1 VRDFKDPYYT
11 GPECVCCT
19 KAASLDWERPWGGY
33 SVLEDV
39 DPPVC
44 VKVLT
49 INPKSRLSLQTHE
62 KRSERWYI
70 LDAGIV
76 VTVGDKTWETEVG
89 ETVYVSSMEK
99 HRIENISN
107 RLARIVELMYGE
119 YHEED
124 ITRIDDDYGRE

>member
-1 VRDFKDPYYT
+1 MRDFTDPYYT

-19 KAASLDWERPWGGY
+19 KVSSVDWERPWGGY
-33 SVLEDV
+33 SVLEDI

-49 INPKSRLSLQTHE
+49 INAKGRLSLQTHE

-76 VTVGDKTWETEVG
+76 VTVEGRTWVTEPG
-89 ETVYVSSMEK
+89 ETVYVAAGEK

-107 RLARIVELMYGE
+107 GVARIVELMYGE
-119 YHEED
+119 YQEED
-124 ITRIDDDYGRE
+124 ITRIEDDYGRE

>member
-1 VRDFKDPYYT
+1 MRDFKNPYYN

-19 KAASLDWERPWGGY
+19 QVSSVDWERPWGGY

-39 DPPVC
+39 DPPAC

-49 INPKSRLSLQTHE
+49 INPKGRLSLQTHQ

-76 VTVGDKTWETEVG
+76 VTVGDRTWETEVG
-89 ETVYVSSMEK
+89 ETVYVPFMEK
-99 HRIENISN
+99 HRIENTSN
-107 RLARIVELMYGE
+107 RVARIVELMYGWYE
-119 YHEED
+119 EED
-124 ITRIDDDYGRE
+124 ITRIEDDYGR

>member
-1 VRDFKDPYYT
+1 MRDFKDPYYT

-19 KAASLDWERPWGGY
+19 KAAPVDWERPWGGY
-33 SVLEDV
+33 SVLEDI

-44 VKVLT
+44 VKVLS
-49 INPKSRLSLQTHE
+49 ISPKSRLSLQTHE

-89 ETVYVSSMEK
+89 ETVYVPFMEK

-107 RLARIVELMYGE
+107 RLARIVELMYGY

-124 ITRIDDDYGRE
+124 ITRIEDDYGR

>member
-1 VRDFKDPYYT
+1 VRDFKNPYYD

-19 KAASLDWERPWGGY
+19 KAAPVDWERPWGGY

-44 VKVLT
+44 VKVLS

-89 ETVYVSSMEK
+89 ETVYVPFMEK

-124 ITRIDDDYGRE
+124 ITRIEDDYGR